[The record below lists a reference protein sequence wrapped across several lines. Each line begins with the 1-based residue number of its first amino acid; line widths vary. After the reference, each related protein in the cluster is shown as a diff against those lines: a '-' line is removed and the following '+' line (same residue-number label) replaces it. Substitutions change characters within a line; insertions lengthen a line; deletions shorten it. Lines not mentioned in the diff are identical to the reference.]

1 MMYRNA
7 LHRRFLPMRDLE
19 QFYQTMRMHFA
30 FEQMCYGYDE
40 LALTL
45 YEDGRYFAGL
55 PFFEKYKYAPDSFP
69 EVDYSS
75 AGGDLLK
82 EMQLD
87 NEARKER
94 TQGDGFER
102 VPFDYYEQLQET
114 LVDMIP
120 DFRIRLKVDPRTR
133 KWFLQPMCIL
143 LSIFVGSLWRKSF
156 PKMSPRKRKEPP
168 PTSSPLT
175 REWSCPARS
184 AEKPT
189 SEPPTVPSP
198 AENRN
203 ATEPGKP

>member
-1 MMYRNA
+1 MPKGRSSWDYRPDRGTSLGRKYTIHAYLTDPQYNIEQDGYFIEQEGTFA
-7 LHRRFLPMRDLE
+7 IDDFMRDLE

-87 NEARKER
+87 NEARKEG

-120 DFRIRLKVDPRTR
+120 DWERWKQR
-133 KWFLQPMCIL
+133 KYPDL
-143 LSIFVGSLWRKSF
+143 
-156 PKMSPRKRKEPP
+156 
-168 PTSSPLT
+168 
-175 REWSCPARS
+175 PA
-184 AEKPT
+184 
-189 SEPPTVPSP
+189 
-198 AENRN
+198 
-203 ATEPGKP
+203 